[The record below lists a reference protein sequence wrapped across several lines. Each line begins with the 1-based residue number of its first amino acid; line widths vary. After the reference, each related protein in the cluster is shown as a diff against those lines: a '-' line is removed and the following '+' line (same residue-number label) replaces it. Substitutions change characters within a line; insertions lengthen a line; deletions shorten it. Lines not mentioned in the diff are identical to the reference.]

1 MGWRIFAGLAGIAI
15 FEYFEYDN
23 TGLKSEV
30 VMVSQTLLSESTT
43 VFPKDTNRGD
53 LRDLAAVL
61 ENSQK
66 SIDKEFEGIAGQ
78 KDFPVSTIRTPD
90 GRIRPLTP
98 ELADVLIKVAD
109 QLSQGRAVLVAPCDT
124 KLTTQDAADMTGVSR
139 PTLINLLE
147 NGDIPFEK
155 VGRHRRVLLSDLQK
169 YAVNKHKEVIS
180 RFNDLARDADPSV
193 MYDETEPLERI
204 SAAKKR

>member
-1 MGWRIFAGLAGIAI
+1 MI
-15 FEYFEYDN
+15 
-23 TGLKSEV
+23 
-30 VMVSQTLLSESTT
+30 
-43 VFPKDTNRGD
+43 
-53 LRDLAAVL
+53 
-61 ENSQK
+61 
-66 SIDKEFEGIAGQ
+66 
-78 KDFPVSTIRTPD
+78 
-90 GRIRPLTP
+90 
-98 ELADVLIKVAD
+98 
-109 QLSQGRAVLVAPCDT
+109 
-124 KLTTQDAADMTGVSR
+124 GVSR